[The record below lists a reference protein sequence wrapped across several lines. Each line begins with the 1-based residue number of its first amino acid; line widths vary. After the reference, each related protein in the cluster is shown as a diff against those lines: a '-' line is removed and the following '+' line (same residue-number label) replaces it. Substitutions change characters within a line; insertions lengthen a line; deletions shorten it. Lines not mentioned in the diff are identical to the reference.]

1 MNFQFA
7 VVSLLDV
14 IFDWRTVLV
23 PLEVAVSLTSV
34 NELLVL
40 NELEF
45 LAPDPAFIG
54 GVGLR
59 KLGPGLIERETFD
72 TDLVVLAITR
82 GQLLNEVS

>member
-1 MNFQFA
+1 MNLQFA
-7 VVSLLDV
+7 VIAILDV
-14 IFDWRTVLV
+14 IFYWRTVFV

-45 LAPDPAFIG
+45 LTPDPAFVG

-59 KLGPGLIERETFD
+59 KLGPGLIERETFY

-82 GQLLNEVS
+82 GQLL

>member
-1 MNFQFA
+1 MNLQFA
-7 VVSLLDV
+7 VIAILDV
-14 IFDWRTVLV
+14 IFDWRTVFV

-45 LAPDPAFIG
+45 LTPDPAFVG

-59 KLGPGLIERETFD
+59 KLGPGLIESQTFD
-72 TDLVVLAITR
+72 TDLVVLAITG
-82 GQLLNEVS
+82 GQLL

>member
-23 PLEVAVSLTSV
+23 PLEVAVSLAPV

-40 NELEF
+40 DELEF
-45 LAPDPAFIG
+45 LAPDPAFVSR
-54 GVGLR
+54 VGL
-59 KLGPGLIERETFD
+59 
-72 TDLVVLAITR
+72 
-82 GQLLNEVS
+82 